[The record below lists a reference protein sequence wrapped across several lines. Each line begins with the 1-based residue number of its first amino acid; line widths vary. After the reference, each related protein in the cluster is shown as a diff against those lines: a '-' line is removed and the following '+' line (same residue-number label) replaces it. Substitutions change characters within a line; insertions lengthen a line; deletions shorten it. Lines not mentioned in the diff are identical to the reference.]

1 MSTVLL
7 CCLPGEGFGSVI
19 PSESLAPDMDEL
31 TVAFG
36 KNVGEQVVEYVEAME
51 KVRGKEE

>member
-1 MSTVLL
+1 
-7 CCLPGEGFGSVI
+7 
-19 PSESLAPDMDEL
+19 MDEL